1 MTTAS
6 RRMSLTPAARRIA
19 WAVVLVATLV
29 LLVFGAGRN
38 TGPLTQQER
47 IDVITK
53 RIACPTCD
61 GESVFVSRA
70 SAAQAIRAEVAR
82 QVGDGVKTDDEIVAY
97 VADRF
102 GGQVLLVPR
111 GSGIEA
117 LVWVLPV
124 VLAVVLVGVLIV
136 LFRRGNRGNRGIDG
150 EGGGPTSASTGTT
163 DGAPANRR
171 PLVITLAIALVV
183 GIGVGVLVARQSGQ
197 RLPLQTATGG
207 IEDSTASLLA
217 QARLAG
223 PTDVKSAIDLYGR
236 VLETDPDNV
245 EALTYRAWL
254 IMLSARQFDES
265 LRTQAYASTITA
277 LGRAIELDPAYP
289 DAMCFLGIVVFR
301 DGGDAGSASE
311 FLDKCIARQ
320 PPAEVRGLVES
331 LRTEVDAALGK

>member
-1 MTTAS
+1 VTAAT
-6 RRMSLTPAARRIA
+6 RRLMLIPALRRIV
-19 WAVVLVATLV
+19 WVAVLLSTMA

-82 QVGDGVKTDDEIVAY
+82 QVGDGLKSDDEVIAY

-124 VLAVVLVGVLIV
+124 VLAVVLIGALVA
-136 LFRRGNRGNRGIDG
+136 LFRRGNRGADG
-150 EGGGPTSASTGTT
+150 DSSGSFST
-163 DGAPANRR
+163 RR
-171 PLVITLAIALVV
+171 SPLVATLALALVV
-183 GIGVGVLVARQSGQ
+183 GVGVGVLVARQSGQ

-207 IEDSTASLLA
+207 VEDSTASLLA

-265 LRTQAYASTITA
+265 LRKQAYAATVTA

-301 DGGDAGSASE
+301 DGGDAVSASE
-311 FLDKCIARQ
+311 FLDKCSERQ

-331 LRTEVDAALGK
+331 LRAEVDAELGE

>member
-1 MTTAS
+1 MNTTM
-6 RRMSLTPAARRIA
+6 RRSL
-19 WAVVLVATLV
+19 WAL
-29 LLVFGAGRN
+29 LLVVTAALLAFGAGRD

-70 SAAQAIRAEVAR
+70 AAAQAIRAEVAR
-82 QVGDGVKTDDEIVAY
+82 QVGDGLKTDDEIVAY

-117 LVWVLPV
+117 LIWVLPV
-124 VLAVVLVGVLIV
+124 VLAVVLVGALFV
-136 LFRRGNRGNRGIDG
+136 LFRRGDADAATVS
-150 EGGGPTSASTGTT
+150 TS
-163 DGAPANRR
+163 RR
-171 PLVITLAIALVV
+171 KPVVITIAIAALV
-183 GIGVGVLVARQSGQ
+183 GTGVGVLVARQSGQ

-223 PTDVKSAIDLYGR
+223 PSDVKSAIDLYGR
-236 VLETDPDNV
+236 VLDTDPDNV

-265 LRTQAYASTITA
+265 LRQQAYASTITA

-289 DAMCFLGIVVFR
+289 DAMCFLGVVVFR
-301 DGGDAGSASE
+301 DGGDAASASE
-311 FLDKCIARQ
+311 FLDKCIARN

-331 LRTEVDAALGK
+331 LREEVDAALGK

>member
-1 MTTAS
+1 MNNVVAPGSGMTT
-6 RRMSLTPAARRIA
+6 RARRGA
-19 WAVVLVATLV
+19 WAL
-29 LLVFGAGRN
+29 LLVVTAALLAFGAGRD

-70 SAAQAIRAEVAR
+70 AAAQAIRAEVAR
-82 QVGDGVKTDDEIVAY
+82 QVGDGLKTDDEIVAY

-124 VLAVVLVGVLIV
+124 VLAVVLVGALFVV
-136 LFRRGNRGNRGIDG
+136 FRRGDA
-150 EGGGPTSASTGTT
+150 SA
-163 DGAPANRR
+163 APSAASRR
-171 PLVITLAIALVV
+171 KPVAITIAFAALVGV
-183 GIGVGVLVARQSGQ
+183 GVGVLVARQSGQ

-236 VLETDPDNV
+236 VLDTDPDNV

-254 IMLSARQFDES
+254 IMLSARQFDET
-265 LRTQAYASTITA
+265 LRQQAYVSTITA

-301 DGGDAGSASE
+301 DGGDAASASE
-311 FLDKCIARQ
+311 FLDKCIARN

-331 LRTEVDAALGK
+331 LRKEVDAALGK

>member
-1 MTTAS
+1 MTRTI
-6 RRMSLTPAARRIA
+6 RRLA
-19 WAVVLVATLV
+19 WVVLLVATAV
-29 LLVFGAGRN
+29 LLAVGAGRD

-70 SAAQAIRAEVAR
+70 AAAQAIRAEVAR
-82 QVGDGVKTDDEIVAY
+82 QVGDGLKNDDEIVAY

-124 VLAVVLVGVLIV
+124 VLAVVLVAALFA
-136 LFRRGNRGNRGIDG
+136 LFRRENAG
-150 EGGGPTSASTGTT
+150 TVTAS
-163 DGAPANRR
+163 RR
-171 PLVITLAIALVV
+171 RSLAVTIAFAVLVGV
-183 GIGVGVLVARQSGQ
+183 GIGLLVARQSGQ

-223 PTDVKSAIDLYGR
+223 PSDVKSAIDLYGR
-236 VLETDPDNV
+236 VLDTDPDNV

-254 IMLSARQFDES
+254 IMLSARQFDDA
-265 LRTQAYASTITA
+265 LRKQAYASTITA
-277 LGRAIELDPAYP
+277 LGRAIEIDPSYP

-301 DGGDAGSASE
+301 DGGDAASASE
-311 FLDKCIARQ
+311 FLDKCIERN
-320 PPAEVRGLVES
+320 PPAEVRGLVLM
-331 LRTEVDAALGK
+331 LRKEVDAALGK

>member
-1 MTTAS
+1 MNNVASQGSAMNKTVRRGVWALLLVVTA
-6 RRMSLTPAARRIA
+6 
-19 WAVVLVATLV
+19 V
-29 LLVFGAGRN
+29 LLAFGAGRD

-70 SAAQAIRAEVAR
+70 AAAQAIRAEVAR
-82 QVGDGVKTDDEIVAY
+82 QVGDGLKTDDEVVAY

-102 GGQVLLVPR
+102 GGQVLLVPS

-124 VLAVVLVGVLIV
+124 VLAVVLLGALFVV
-136 LFRRGNRGNRGIDG
+136 FRRGDASVT
-150 EGGGPTSASTGTT
+150 PSTTS
-163 DGAPANRR
+163 RR
-171 PLVITLAIALVV
+171 KPVAITIAIAALVGV
-183 GIGVGVLVARQSGQ
+183 GVGVLVARQSGQ

-236 VLETDPDNV
+236 VLDTDPDNV

-254 IMLSARQFDES
+254 IMLSARQFDET
-265 LRTQAYASTITA
+265 LRQQAYVSTITA

-301 DGGDAGSASE
+301 DGGDAASASE
-311 FLDKCIARQ
+311 FLDKCIARN

-331 LRTEVDAALGK
+331 LRNEVDAALGK

>member
-1 MTTAS
+1 MNTTM
-6 RRMSLTPAARRIA
+6 RRSL
-19 WAVVLVATLV
+19 WAL
-29 LLVFGAGRN
+29 LLVVTAALLAFGAGRD

-70 SAAQAIRAEVAR
+70 AAAQAIRAEVAR
-82 QVGDGVKTDDEIVAY
+82 QVGDGLKTDDEIVAY

-117 LVWVLPV
+117 LIWVLPV
-124 VLAVVLVGVLIV
+124 VLAVVLVGALFV
-136 LFRRGNRGNRGIDG
+136 LFRRGDVDAATVS
-150 EGGGPTSASTGTT
+150 TS
-163 DGAPANRR
+163 RR
-171 PLVITLAIALVV
+171 KPVAITIAIAALV
-183 GIGVGVLVARQSGQ
+183 GTGVGVLVARQSGQ

-223 PTDVKSAIDLYGR
+223 PSDVKSAIDLYGR
-236 VLETDPDNV
+236 VLDTDPDNV

-265 LRTQAYASTITA
+265 LRQQAYASTITA

-301 DGGDAGSASE
+301 DGGDAASASE
-311 FLDKCIARQ
+311 FLDKCIARN

-331 LRTEVDAALGK
+331 LREEVDAALGK

>member
-1 MTTAS
+1 MTAS
-6 RRMSLTPAARRIA
+6 TERSDANRHNLRRIA
-19 WAVVLVATLV
+19 WIITLV
-29 LLVFGAGRN
+29 VGIALLAFGAARD

-70 SAAQAIRAEVAR
+70 AAAQAIRAEVAR
-82 QVGDGVKTDDEIVAY
+82 QVGDGVKTDDQIVAY

-111 GSGIEA
+111 GSGLEA

-124 VLAVVLVGVLIV
+124 VLAAALVGVLVV
-136 LFRRGNRGNRGIDG
+136 LFRRGN
-150 EGGGPTSASTGTT
+150 ESPAAEGTT
-163 DGAPANRR
+163 TSPSRRR
-171 PLVITLAIALVV
+171 PLVVTLAIALVV
-183 GIGVGVLVARQSGQ
+183 GVGVGVLVARQSGQ
-197 RLPLQTATGG
+197 RLPLQTPTGG
-207 IEDSTASLLA
+207 IADSTASLLA

-223 PTDVKSAIDLYGR
+223 PTDVASAIELYGR
-236 VLETDPDNV
+236 VLDTDPDNV

-254 IMLSARQFDES
+254 IMLSARQFDDQA
-265 LRTQAYASTITA
+265 LQQQAYGSTIAA

-301 DGGDAGSASE
+301 DGGDAASAKT
-311 FLDKCIARQ
+311 FLDRCIERN
-320 PPAEVRGLVES
+320 PPTAVRGLVES
-331 LRTEVDAALGK
+331 LRAEVNAALGE